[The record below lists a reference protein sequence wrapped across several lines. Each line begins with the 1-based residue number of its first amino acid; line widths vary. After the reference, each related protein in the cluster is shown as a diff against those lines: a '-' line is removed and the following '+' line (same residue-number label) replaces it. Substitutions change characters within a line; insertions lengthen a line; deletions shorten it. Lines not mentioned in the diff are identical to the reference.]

1 MAEYE
6 EVAAET
12 KGYKSFVPEDD
23 LKLWASTHAKLIYQA
38 LSRRYFQRE
47 HDIVI

>member
-6 EVAAET
+6 EVAEVT
-12 KGYKSFVPEDD
+12 KGYKSFVSEDD
-23 LKLWASTHAKLIYQA
+23 LKLWASTHVKRKHQA
-38 LSRRYFQRE
+38 PSRRYFQLE

>member
-6 EVAAET
+6 EVAVGT

-23 LKLWASTHAKLIYQA
+23 LKLWASTHVKRKYQA
-38 LSRRYFQRE
+38 LSRRYFQCE